1 MKEQSVVHIKVNY
14 EEALSAKKN
23 ILSTEAN
30 FLKIIKRI
38 KRYELLRGE
47 ELNNRLRIQN
57 KIKELK
63 ANMTKINDV
72 FPKVKLPEILR
83 KAEVKKKN
91 EEERQEKQEKVKEE
105 VKEKH
110 EEDDLETQLREIQE
124 KLMKLG

>member
-1 MKEQSVVHIKVNY
+1 MKEQSVVHIKVDY
-14 EEALSAKKN
+14 EDALSGKKN

-30 FLKIIKRI
+30 FLRVIKTI

-57 KIKELK
+57 KIKDLK
-63 ANMTKINDV
+63 TNMAKMNDV

-91 EEERQEKQEKVKEE
+91 EEEKQEKQEKAKEQ

>member
-1 MKEQSVVHIKVNY
+1 
-14 EEALSAKKN
+14 
-23 ILSTEAN
+23 
-30 FLKIIKRI
+30 
-38 KRYELLRGE
+38 
-47 ELNNRLRIQN
+47 
-57 KIKELK
+57 
-63 ANMTKINDV
+63 MTKINDV

>member
-1 MKEQSVVHIKVNY
+1 MKEQSVVHIKVDY
-14 EEALSAKKN
+14 GDALSAKRN

-30 FLKIIKRI
+30 FLKVIKRI
-38 KRYELLRGE
+38 KRYELLRSE

-57 KIKELK
+57 KIKDLK
-63 ANMTKINDV
+63 ANMVKINEV
-72 FPKVKLPEILR
+72 FPKVKLPEIL
-83 KAEVKKKN
+83 KKKEVEKKKKV
-91 EEERQEKQEKVKEE
+91 EEEEKIKEP